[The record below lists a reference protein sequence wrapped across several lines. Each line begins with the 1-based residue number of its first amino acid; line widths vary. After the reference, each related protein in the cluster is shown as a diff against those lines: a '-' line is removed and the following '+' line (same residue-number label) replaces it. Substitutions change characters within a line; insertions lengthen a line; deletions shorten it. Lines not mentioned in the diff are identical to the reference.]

1 MEPKNELQ
9 NKLEKLM
16 SRRQFMYEI
25 QHKMDW
31 EINQYRTAHK
41 HVRMYQNTKAN
52 TKWPILNLDP

>member
-1 MEPKNELQ
+1 
-9 NKLEKLM
+9 
-16 SRRQFMYEI
+16 MYEI